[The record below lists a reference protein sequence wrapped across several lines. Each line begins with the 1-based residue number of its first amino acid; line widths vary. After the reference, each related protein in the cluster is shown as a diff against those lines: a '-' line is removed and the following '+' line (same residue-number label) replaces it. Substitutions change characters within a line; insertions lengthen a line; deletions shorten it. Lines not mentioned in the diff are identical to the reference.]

1 MVSTV
6 AIGEIFHGRLVV
18 LMNPKDM
25 HEHASKAG
33 EPLDITSHF
42 QNQVDEELRTA
53 FRGSTL

>member
-1 MVSTV
+1 MVSTI
-6 AIGEIFHGRLVV
+6 AIGNLHGRLVV